1 METFKLDWTALQHK
15 IFRFLCMN
23 AGRNFNL
30 SEIARNLKVSPTAVS
45 KSLINLKKEKIVRI
59 NEKGAMNLLS
69 IELNL
74 ENQMVMELKRVK
86 NLEMIYESGLISFL
100 SEHLPG
106 ATIIL
111 FGSYSRGDDDYSS
124 DIDLAIIGR
133 KEKSVNLSKFEKI
146 LKKKITLNFY
156 NNLKDI
162 EKNLKNN
169 LLNGIVLNGAIEI

>member
-45 KSLINLKKEKIVRI
+45 KSLINLKKEEIVIIKER
-59 NEKGAMNLLS
+59 GTMNLLS

-74 ENQMVMELKRVK
+74 ENQRVMELKKVE

-106 ATIIL
+106 TTIIL
-111 FGSYSRGDDDYSS
+111 FGSYSRGDDTFSS

-133 KEKSVNLSKFEKI
+133 KEKSIDSSKFEKI
-146 LKKKITLNFY
+146 LKKKIALNFY
-156 NNLKDI
+156 NNFKIID
-162 EKNLKNN
+162 KNLKNN
-169 LLNGIVLNGAIEI
+169 LLNGVVLSGVLEL

>member
-1 METFKLDWTALQHK
+1 METFKLNWTVLQRK

-23 AGRNFNL
+23 AGKNFNL

-45 KSLINLKKEKIVRI
+45 KSFINLKKEKIIII
-59 NEKGAMNLLS
+59 NEKGAMNLLL

-74 ENQMVMELKRVK
+74 ENQRVMELKRVE
-86 NLEMIYESGLISFL
+86 NLSMIYESELISFL
-100 SEHLPG
+100 SETIPG

-124 DIDLAIIGR
+124 DIDLAIIGG
-133 KEKSVNLSKFEKI
+133 KEKSIDLLKFEKI
-146 LKKKITLNFY
+146 LKKKIVLNFY

-169 LLNGIVLNGAIEI
+169 LLNGIVLNGALEL